1 MEARPCGGVG
11 RNDYTVERASAR
23 KAPRKRKRKRK
34 RLRLVGGV
42 RLGFD
47 HRRQVV
53 ESEGFLGGSGAEIYV
68 LEVDHASV
76 V

>member
-1 MEARPCGGVG
+1 MEARACGGVG
-11 RNDYTVERASAR
+11 RNDYTVERASTR
-23 KAPRKRKRKRK
+23 KAPRKRKRKR
-34 RLRLVGGV
+34 LRLVSFV

-47 HRRQVV
+47 HRGQVV

-68 LEVDHASV
+68 LEVDNARV